1 MMRFLRRSLFLPL
14 IAIALPLVVA
24 AQRAPGAAEGPKVVT
39 LGSPAPLVEIR
50 VMVKAGSSA
59 DPEGLEGLANLTG
72 RMLIE
77 GGFGDPKKPVTKDRL
92 AEITRPWGGDAYPS
106 VRVAKET
113 TTFTMTAP
121 KEVLAAYVA
130 QVLRPMFTQPHF
142 AAAELDRV
150 RAETLTQLRSGRLE
164 QIELLGLIAL
174 DNVIHQGSSYAHPDV
189 GTEKGLEQVTAQAV
203 GRFYNTYYKP
213 ENMTV
218 GISSGDPAVM
228 KQVQEAFAPPP
239 PKSIPAPP
247 GTAVNIEYSRQA
259 PFTPRRVAWPE
270 EPKGREV
277 LIVALPNAIST
288 GLHAGFPL
296 AVTRADKDYW
306 ALYIANIWF
315 GTHRDGFSHLYQ
327 VIREQRG
334 YNYGD
339 YSYVE
344 HFESRPFALFP
355 PTNTPRRQQ
364 YFSMWIR
371 PIQHDYAHH
380 IMKAMTWEL
389 ENFVREGLSEEECAL
404 AKNKAH
410 VLYLSLAETGSR
422 LLGYKL
428 DDSFYRLEPGYLD
441 GYLENVERVSCAEVN
456 AAIRKHLQAENLRYV
471 VITSAENAPKL
482 ADEIARGGAAWG
494 KKPAEYQIDVK
505 EEGGAKVYT
514 VPEGKLELLRRD
526 AVWAYYPLGIP
537 RDRIRIVPAE
547 KMFNTATLPE

>member
-1 MMRFLRRSLFLPL
+1 MVRLLRFCLLSTLVVL
-14 IAIALPLVVA
+14 AALPLA
-24 AQRAPGAAEGPKVVT
+24 AQRAPAAAEGPKVVT

-59 DPEGLEGLANLTG
+59 DPEGLEGLAYLTG

-77 GGFGDPKKPVTKDRL
+77 GGFGDAKNPVTKDRL

-113 TTFTMTAP
+113 TTFAMTAP
-121 KEVLAAYVA
+121 KEVLATFVA
-130 QVLRPMFTQPHF
+130 QVLRPMFAQPHF

-174 DNVIHQGSSYAHPDV
+174 DNVIHQGTSYAHPDV
-189 GTEKGLEQVTAQAV
+189 GTEKGLEQVNAGAV
-203 GRFYNTYYKP
+203 QRFYHTYYKA
-213 ENMTV
+213 ENITIGV
-218 GISSGDPAVM
+218 SSGDATVV
-228 KQVQEAFAPPP
+228 KQVQEAFAAPP
-239 PKSIPAPP
+239 PKSVAAPA
-247 GTAVNIEYSRQA
+247 GMAVNIQDSRQA
-259 PFTPRRVAWPE
+259 PFTPRRVERPA
-270 EPKGREV
+270 EPKGREA

-296 AVTRADKDYW
+296 NVTRADKDYW
-306 ALYIANIWF
+306 PLTIANIWF

-339 YSYVE
+339 YSYME
-344 HFESRPFALFP
+344 HFEGRPFNLFP

-364 YFSMWIR
+364 YFSLWIR

-380 IMKAMTWEL
+380 LLKAMTWEL
-389 ENFVREGLSEEECAL
+389 ENFVRTGLSEEECGL
-404 AKNKAH
+404 AKNKAR

-428 DDSFYRLEPGYLD
+428 DDSFYGLEPGYLD
-441 GYLENVERVSCAEVN
+441 GYLENVEAVTCEQVN
-456 AAIRKHLQAENLRYV
+456 AAIKKHLQAENLRYV
-471 VITSAENAPKL
+471 IITSAEVAPKL
-482 ADEIARGGAAWG
+482 AEEIGRGGAAWG

-514 VPEGKLELLRRD
+514 VPEAKLELLRRD
-526 AVWAYYPLGIP
+526 AVWAYYPLSIP
-537 RDRIRIVPAE
+537 RDRIKIVPVE
-547 KMFNTATLPE
+547 KMFETSALPQ